1 MVERVDG
8 PQGFPAMPP
17 PPPERVEPVGPPPRL
32 VHIAVV
38 LLIVNLALSVLVTV
52 LSFVFEDDMIR
63 VALEHS
69 HRQVVTDTAR
79 QAVLT
84 GLWVRA
90 GSNVLVGV
98 LYLFFISRLY
108 RGKRWAWR
116 RLVFLSIAGCLG
128 MIFLLTQPY
137 PAIFKVEQVL
147 QLLVLAAIAVCVLH
161 RDTRAHYAK
170 R

>member
-1 MVERVDG
+1 MLEQVD
-8 PQGFPAMPP
+8 AK
-17 PPPERVEPVGPPPRL
+17 RPPRL
-32 VHIAVV
+32 VDVAAV
-38 LLIVNLALSVLVTV
+38 LLIVNLVLSVLVTV
-52 LSFVFEDDMIR
+52 LSFVFEDDIIR
-63 VALEHS
+63 VTLEHS
-69 HRQVVTDTAR
+69 NRQVVTEQAR
-79 QAVLT
+79 QAVVT
-84 GLWVRA
+84 GLWIRA

-116 RLVFLSIAGCLG
+116 RLVWLSIAGAAG

-137 PAIFKVEQVL
+137 PAIFKVEQVI
-147 QLLVLAAIAVCVLH
+147 QLLVLATIASCVLH

>member
-17 PPPERVEPVGPPPRL
+17 PPPERVEPIGPPPRL
-32 VHIAVV
+32 VHIAVI

-52 LSFVFEDDMIR
+52 LSFVFKDDIIR
-63 VALEHS
+63 LTLERSHNQVAS
-69 HRQVVTDTAR
+69 DAAR
-79 QAVLT
+79 QAVVT

-90 GSNVLVGV
+90 GTNVLVGV

-116 RLVFLSIAGCLG
+116 RLV
-128 MIFLLTQPY
+128 
-137 PAIFKVEQVL
+137 
-147 QLLVLAAIAVCVLH
+147 
-161 RDTRAHYAK
+161 
-170 R
+170 